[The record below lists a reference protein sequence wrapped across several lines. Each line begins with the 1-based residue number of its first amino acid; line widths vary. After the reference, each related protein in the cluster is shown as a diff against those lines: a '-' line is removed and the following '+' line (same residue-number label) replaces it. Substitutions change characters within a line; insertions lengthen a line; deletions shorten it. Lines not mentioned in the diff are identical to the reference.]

1 VSPEAPCPEAEGV
14 PARAVRPSPA
24 LRVPRIFEAEAGW
37 ALRGDREA
45 LARLVAALEDPDPG
59 SAPGAALDLPELA
72 ILPIQLEPG
81 TPTHWH
87 WHDYPVYGYLAS
99 GRLAVEYE
107 DGSGFVFEP
116 GVFIAEVV
124 GEAHRGR
131 AAGDEAVC
139 LVVFH
144 RHHEGRP
151 LSRDLPPPSGWLPG
165 GDQQV

>member
-1 VSPEAPCPEAEGV
+1 MSAKTPSLEVEGAHAV
-14 PARAVRPSPA
+14 AHAGAVRASPA
-24 LRVPRIFEAEAGW
+24 LRVPTLFEAEADW
-37 ALRGDREA
+37 ALRSDRGA
-45 LARLVAALEDPDPG
+45 LARLVAAME
-59 SAPGAALDLPELA
+59 GAEPQTLPELT
-72 ILPIQLEPG
+72 ILPIRLEPG
-81 TPTHWH
+81 APTHWH
-87 WHDYPVYGYLAS
+87 WHDFPVYGYLAS

-107 DGSGFVFEP
+107 DGSGFVFDP

-144 RHHEGRP
+144 RHHEGSP
-151 LSRDLPPPSGWLPG
+151 MSRDLPPPSGWWPS